1 MAAPKGN
8 QYAKGHG
15 KGRPKTWDDDAIEN
29 EAEALLEWIK
39 NPSSYYLGVFA
50 ENRGYNRAKLSVW
63 AKSNEIFRNAYE
75 KAQQWQENLFIHN
88 GLTKT
93 WDSTFTARVMARVCG
108 DEWKNSFDKD
118 TKDIN
123 NLDILEFISRLMQQA
138 KAKPDANSGT

>member
-75 KAQQWQENLFIHN
+75 KAQQW
-88 GLTKT
+88 
-93 WDSTFTARVMARVCG
+93 
-108 DEWKNSFDKD
+108 
-118 TKDIN
+118 
-123 NLDILEFISRLMQQA
+123 
-138 KAKPDANSGT
+138 